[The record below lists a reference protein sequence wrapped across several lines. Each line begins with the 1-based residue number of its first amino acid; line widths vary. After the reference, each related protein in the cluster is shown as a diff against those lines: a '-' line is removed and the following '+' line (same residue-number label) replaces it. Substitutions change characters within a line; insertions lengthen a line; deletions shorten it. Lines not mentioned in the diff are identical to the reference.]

1 MIRRTSS
8 GFALKSKDR
17 IMALIPTDLPA
28 PVVPATK
35 QCGIFAKSATIGLPE
50 ISLPNASVSK
60 EWLSLYT
67 CEVNISDKYT
77 D

>member
-1 MIRRTSS
+1 MIKRTSS
-8 GFALKSKDR
+8 GFALKRMER

-50 ISLPNASVSK
+50 ISLPSDKVK
-60 EWLSLYT
+60 FEWLSL
-67 CEVNISDKYT
+67 
-77 D
+77 